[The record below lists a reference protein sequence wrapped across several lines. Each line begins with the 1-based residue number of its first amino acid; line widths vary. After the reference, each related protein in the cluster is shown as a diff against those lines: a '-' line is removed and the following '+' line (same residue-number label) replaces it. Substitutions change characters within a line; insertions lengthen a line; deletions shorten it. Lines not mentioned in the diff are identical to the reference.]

1 LTRLLLGVDGGNSK
15 TVALVAR
22 EDGAIVGYG
31 RGGRADI
38 YEAVPPE
45 QAFAEVAASVADA
58 LRHAGATAAE
68 LRGAV
73 YSLAGADWPADYARY
88 TRELES
94 RVGTPGTVLN
104 DSIGAVRAGTGDGHG
119 LAIVCGT
126 GVAIGARHRDGH
138 EWHMSFWGAPCHRY
152 DPTRGTLDAVTRA
165 ELGMSEPTVLQQ
177 LAPAAAG
184 CASVEELIR
193 RQTGFGERRPD
204 TRRLPAALL
213 DAVSQGDAVATRVV
227 QRIGR
232 AMGEFAL
239 AARQQTGLE
248 ATAPLVL
255 AGGVFRHP
263 CPALADAIARSVPGS
278 PLVRAVREPAVG
290 ALLLAFDAAGLAAD
304 EALLDA
310 SLPHAE
316 LFATQ

>member
-1 LTRLLLGVDGGNSK
+1 LTGLLLGVDGGNSK

-22 EDGAIVGYG
+22 EDGTIVGYG
-31 RGGRADI
+31 RGGRADV

-45 QAFAEVAASVADA
+45 QAFDEIASAVSDA
-58 LRHAGATAAE
+58 LRHAGARAAE

-88 TRELES
+88 TRELEA
-94 RVGTPGTVLN
+94 RVGAPGTVLN
-104 DSIGAVRAGTGDGHG
+104 DSIGAVRAGTDDGHG
-119 LAIVCGT
+119 VAIVCGT
-126 GVAIGARHRDGH
+126 GVAIGARRRDGH

-165 ELGMSEPTVLQQ
+165 ELGMSEPSLLQQ

-184 CASVEELIR
+184 CDSVEELIR
-193 RQTGFGERRPD
+193 RTTGFGERRPD

-213 DAVSQGDAVATRVV
+213 DAVAQGDAVAIRVV

-232 AMGEFAL
+232 AMAEFAI
-239 AARQQTGLE
+239 AAALQAGLE
-248 ATAPLVL
+248 APTPLVL

-263 CPALADAIARSVPGS
+263 CTALADMIAASMPGS
-278 PLVRAVREPAVG
+278 QLVRAPREPAVG
-290 ALLLAFDAAGLAAD
+290 ALLLAFDAVGLAAD

-310 SLPHAE
+310 SLPEAE